1 MSALLL
7 LVAGAGSVV
16 GLCIGVVY
24 HDSILG
30 TLRRLKR
37 RRVPLL
43 PIGHPYR
50 DPTAVGV
57 VVAQAIEHGAA
68 MPPAKALYWEERSL
82 EGADAKATRDV
93 MSMPRGGYHDIVG
106 ADATLGP
113 MRPAS
118 TPTRP
123 TCPVCSYV
131 AAPEL
136 ATIGDVMRGRRTAL
150 CTADQH
156 RDACAELFPKARP
169 WTKPDGVS
177 SEEKAEWLET
187 LSWMQQNVLS
197 TLLHNQR
204 PHLHLSCSSCGHRW
218 TAPVSAEDI
227 TLRR

>member
-43 PIGHPYR
+43 AVGHPYR

-57 VVAQAIEHGAA
+57 VVAQAIEHAAA

-82 EGADAKATRDV
+82 DGADATRDA

-106 ADATLGP
+106 ADVTGRLYRGAKW
-113 MRPAS
+113 
-118 TPTRP
+118 

-136 ATIGDVMRGRRTAL
+136 ATIGDVRTAC

-156 RDACAELFPKARP
+156 REACAELFPKARP
-169 WTKPDGVS
+169 WILPDGDMS
-177 SEEKAEWLET
+177 SKEWLET
-187 LSWMQQNVLS
+187 LSWMQQNVVS
-197 TLLHNQR
+197 ALLHNQR

-218 TAPVSAEDI
+218 TSAASAEDI